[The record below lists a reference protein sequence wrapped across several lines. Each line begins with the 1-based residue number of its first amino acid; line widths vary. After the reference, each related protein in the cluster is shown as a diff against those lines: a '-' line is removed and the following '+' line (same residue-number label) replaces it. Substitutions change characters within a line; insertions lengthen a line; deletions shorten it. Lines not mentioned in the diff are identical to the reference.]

1 MGEVPDR
8 AFYSAPVIRHV
19 EVAQGLR
26 SIGVAAWQS
35 CHQLQIVKLRPSV
48 VCLKDGAFQG
58 CYALTQI
65 ITPGCVQFGRRA
77 FAECCS
83 LSMVGV
89 GNDAINAL
97 APGAQILPYA
107 FESCLAS
114 IAMEFEMSSD
124 ANTRALPEGSFCGSG
139 IESLRLPPDFNFMGP
154 MARENCK
161 RLAQVDLFCTDIRA
175 IWGSTFSYCVT
186 LVDVWLP
193 PKLRRIG
200 KEAFLCCASLRE
212 VKIPPELHYLANR
225 AFCGC
230 EQLTQVVKLD
240 DTATWRGLYAENN
253 AFLMCDKF
261 TRPSWIK
268 LLPPRDVDSDA
279 FDEELRKGLR

>member
-1 MGEVPDR
+1 M
-8 AFYSAPVIRHV
+8 
-19 EVAQGLR
+19 
-26 SIGVAAWQS
+26 
-35 CHQLQIVKLRPSV
+35 KLPN
-48 VCLKDGAFQG
+48 K
-58 CYALTQI
+58 
-65 ITPGCVQFGRRA
+65 FGRRA

-89 GNDAINAL
+89 GDDATNAL
-97 APGAQILPYA
+97 APGAQISPYA
-107 FESCLAS
+107 FESCLALTT
-114 IAMEFEMSSD
+114 MEFEMPSD
-124 ANTRALPEGSFCGSG
+124 AHTRALPEGSFCGSG

-154 MARENCK
+154 MACENCK
-161 RLAQVDLFCTDIRA
+161 RLVQVDLICTDIRA
-175 IWGSTFSYCVT
+175 IWGSTFSYCVN

-212 VKIPPELHYLANR
+212 VKIPPRLHYLANR

-253 AFLMCDKF
+253 AFLLCDKF
-261 TRPSWIK
+261 TRPSRIK
-268 LLPPRDVDSDA
+268 LLPPGDVDSDA